1 MSSSR
6 TSLVRLSDSEPRD
19 RPREPVRASAG
30 GGGFGSLTPDRARVL
45 LFVAARASAVTLLVI
60 VVLVLGTLFA
70 AGSSMTGASGAI
82 AASWLAVHQVPLV
95 IGKTAV
101 GLWPLVPTGFIL
113 WLVAR
118 DCARAAEPDCTR
130 ADLGWIA
137 GAAVGGPLLITAVCL
152 AVADDASGVM
162 PLQAPDTLVA
172 FAWVIVLHL
181 IAAAA
186 GIGSRHWREL
196 TYLLP
201 MPLPHWVIP
210 GVQAGFRAVG
220 RLLAVAGALTLVSFL
235 AHWSRI
241 GDTFHAAGNF
251 VGVIGLILLSL
262 AYLPNVLIDA
272 ASVLLGGQ
280 VHIGPGSL
288 SLFAIDGAP
297 VPAVPIVAAVPSGP
311 VAVWWLALLIV
322 PAAVGIRT
330 GLDCARASDDRPTAP
345 WATLTAAAVATVLLA
360 ALGAVA
366 GGDLGTFGW
375 IGPDV
380 LLTAAATFAWL
391 AIAGYVGMFGGRWFL
406 LPAAGGVM
414 GGLLGRKAARTIRS
428 DDDYDDTDDAYDY
441 DDRYDDEYDDYTGN
455 DDADADYADDEYDD
469 DYEEDATATS
479 DDYDDQYDD
488 YPDQDRGGAI
498 ELDGELLDDDDEPV
512 ATPRGYTPPDD
523 APDIVDAE
531 VVEGSE
537 RDN

>member
-6 TSLVRLSDSEPRD
+6 TSLVRLSDSDARD
-19 RPREPVRASAG
+19 RPREPVRAS

-45 LFVAARASAVTLLVI
+45 MFVAARASAVTLLVI
-60 VVLVLGTLFA
+60 VVLVFGTLFA
-70 AGSSMTGASGAI
+70 AGSAMTGASGAI

-95 IGKTAV
+95 IGKTAI

-130 ADLGWIA
+130 TDLGWIA

-152 AVADDASGVM
+152 AVADDASGVT
-162 PLQAPDTLVA
+162 PLQAPDTLSA
-172 FAWVIVLHL
+172 FAWVIALHL
-181 IAAAA
+181 AAAVA
-186 GIGSRHWREL
+186 GIGSRHWREF

-201 MPLPHWVIP
+201 MPLPRWVIP
-210 GVQAGFRAVG
+210 GAQAGVRAIG
-220 RLLAVAGALTLVSFL
+220 RLLAAAGVLTVVSFL

-241 GDTFHAAGNF
+241 GDTFHASGNF

-272 ASVLLGGQ
+272 ISVLAGGQ
-280 VHIGPGSL
+280 VHIGSGSL

-297 VPAVPIVAAVPSGP
+297 VPAVPLVAAVPSGP
-311 VAVWWLALLIV
+311 VAIWWLALLIV
-322 PAAVGIRT
+322 PAAVGVLT

-345 WATLTAAAVATVLLA
+345 WATLTASGVAAVLLA
-360 ALGAVA
+360 ALGVMA

-380 LLTAAATFAWL
+380 LLTTAAAFVWL
-391 AIAGYVGMFGGRWFL
+391 AVAGYIGMLGGRWFL
-406 LPAAGGVM
+406 LPAAGGAL
-414 GGLLGRKAARTIRS
+414 GLLGRKSTRAVPAE
-428 DDDYDDTDDAYDY
+428 DAYDDTDDAYDDY
-441 DDRYDDEYDDYTGN
+441 DDSYDDEYE
-455 DDADADYADDEYDD
+455 YADDEYADD
-469 DYEEDATATS
+469 DYED
-479 DDYDDQYDD
+479 DDYDDDDAAPAADYDD
-488 YPDQDRGGAI
+488 RDDYDDDYDAAKRSGTI

-512 ATPRGYTPPDD
+512 ATASGYDPDQD
-523 APDIVDAE
+523 SDILDAE
-531 VVEGSE
+531 VVEGAD